1 MDTPLHI
8 LLFKVF
14 HLQRKQMRSD
24 MSNYG
29 LYPGQPKVLRYINAH
44 ENCKLTDI
52 AKECDIE
59 CATASK
65 IMDSLADN
73 EMLIRHIDP
82 KNKRAL
88 QINITEKGKK
98 ALSLWEEHCKEIEAV
113 ALKGFE
119 EAEIIRFKQ
128 DMLRIYEN
136 LSNKKA
142 Q

>member
-14 HLQRKQMRSD
+14 HIHRKQMLSD
-24 MSNYG
+24 MHNYG

-44 ENCKLTDI
+44 KDSKLSEI

-65 IMDSLADN
+65 ILDGLTDN
-73 EMLIRHIDP
+73 EMVMRHIDP

-88 QINITEKGKK
+88 QVNITKKGQK
-98 ALSLWEEHCKEIEAV
+98 ALSLWEAHCKEIEAV
-113 ALKGFE
+113 AMQGFDE
-119 EAEIIRFKQ
+119 SEILRFKQ
-128 DMLRIYEN
+128 DMIRIYEN
-136 LSNKKA
+136 LSDKKI
-142 Q
+142 